1 MPRRGT
7 PWDWCRPP
15 SNRVWPEKRKRGDG
29 KSKKNR
35 TALCVV
41 FWGNTVLPD
50 RLLKLKKA
58 KNYVGCYTVSKR
70 GWYVYVDL

>member
-1 MPRRGT
+1 MGT
-7 PWDWCRPP
+7 TVDPQAIACGL
-15 SNRVWPEKRKRGDG
+15 KRGREATE
-29 KSKKNR
+29 KARKNS

-41 FWGNTVLPD
+41 FWGNTVLAD